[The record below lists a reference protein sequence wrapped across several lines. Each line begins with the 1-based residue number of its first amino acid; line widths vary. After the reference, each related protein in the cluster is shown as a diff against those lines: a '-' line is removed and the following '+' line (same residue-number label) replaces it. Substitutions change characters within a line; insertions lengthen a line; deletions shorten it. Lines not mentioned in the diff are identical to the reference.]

1 MEKVIKG
8 DYGQITVDAEGNVIS
23 IERGGTS
30 QGFVYKN
37 ISEFK
42 PGGGVCYIPELSD
55 DTYTY
60 ADLLEICGDYDT
72 ALTVL
77 DMLDWQHAETLYD
90 EIIDDEELWG

>member
-1 MEKVIKG
+1 MEKVIQG
-8 DYGQITVDAEGNVIS
+8 DYGQITVDAEGNVIN

-37 ISEFK
+37 MDAFK

-90 EIIDDEELWG
+90 EIIDDIERWG